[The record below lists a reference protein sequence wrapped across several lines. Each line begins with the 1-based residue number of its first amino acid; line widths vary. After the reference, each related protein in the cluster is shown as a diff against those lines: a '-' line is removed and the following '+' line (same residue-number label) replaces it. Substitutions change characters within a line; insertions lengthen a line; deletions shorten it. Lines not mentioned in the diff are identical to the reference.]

1 MSDHLQ
7 KALHS
12 DGHIASG
19 SWQNQLAPTLFP
31 PPLSPA
37 FALVGTYFPVKG
49 LCPCLAIDQ
58 DVFRKE
64 LISYAV
70 LANSSLSCA
79 FSNK

>member
-12 DGHIASG
+12 NGHIASG
-19 SWQNQLAPTLFP
+19 FWQNQL
-31 PPLSPA
+31 
-37 FALVGTYFPVKG
+37 ALVGTYFPVKG
-49 LCPCLAIDQ
+49 LCPCFAIDQ